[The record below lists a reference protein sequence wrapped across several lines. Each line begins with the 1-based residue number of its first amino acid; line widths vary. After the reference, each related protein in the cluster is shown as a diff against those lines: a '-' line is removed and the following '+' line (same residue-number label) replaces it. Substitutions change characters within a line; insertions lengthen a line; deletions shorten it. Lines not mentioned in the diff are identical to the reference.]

1 MRKLLPL
8 LAASLLPFAAAGAQG
23 LRFRPDGT
31 FKIVQV
37 TDVHYNGSRES
48 RDALSVIDSV
58 LAAERP
64 DLVVLTGDVIWGRPA
79 RENLL
84 AVLRRV
90 ARHGAPFA
98 LQFGNHDFEQG
109 LTNRELY
116 DIARG
121 VAPNVLPDLAGA
133 PELDYVLR
141 VAPSRGEGAAAAL
154 YLLDTHAYAKG
165 FPDDKSHGTYAWLT
179 HRQVEWFWEASAR
192 QTAAHGGSPMPS
204 LAFLHIP
211 LPEYGEAA
219 RSEGATLVGTRGEAS
234 CAPLLNTGM
243 FAAMVES
250 GDVLGVFC
258 GHDHDNDYA
267 VSWHGL
273 LLAYGRYSGGNTVYN
288 HLRHGARVIVL
299 REGERRFETWIRE
312 FDGTICHKT
321 TFPDSYV
328 F

>member
-1 MRKLLPL
+1 MNRLLPL
-8 LAASLLPFAAAGAQG
+8 LALSLLPLAAAGAQE

-31 FKIVQV
+31 FKIVQI

-48 RDALSVIDSV
+48 RAALGVVDSV

-84 AVLRRV
+84 AVLSRV
-90 ARHGAPFA
+90 VSHGAPFA

-116 DIARG
+116 DMARG
-121 VAPNVLPDLAGA
+121 VAPNVLPDLTGA

-141 VAPSRGEGAAAAL
+141 VGPRRGGGAAAVL

-179 HRQVEWFWEASAR
+179 HRQVEWYRAASAEH
-192 QTAAHGGSPMPS
+192 TAANGGAPLPS

-211 LPEYGEAA
+211 LPEYGQAA
-219 RSEGATLVGTRGEAS
+219 RSEAATLIGTRGEAS

-250 GDVLGVFC
+250 GDVMGVFC
-258 GHDHDNDYA
+258 GHDHDNDYSVA
-267 VSWHGL
+267 WHGV

-288 HLRHGARVIVL
+288 HLRRGARVIVL
-299 REGERRFETWIRE
+299 REGERRFETYIRE
-312 FDGTICHKT
+312 FDGSVSNKT